1 MMKKTNKKT
10 STKKTKSN
18 DTVVK
23 QKKKKK
29 IKKILKLLLNILT
42 KESPTWFD
50 GNVSKKPRLTVNL
63 SLNLL
68 ITYNICKAKC
78 QAK

>member
-1 MMKKTNKKT
+1 MKKTNKKT

-29 IKKILKLLLNILT
+29 PEEKEEKSKSDYEKLVEDSKTTKGMFAVHQKKNDYYFEI
-42 KESPTWFD
+42 PT
-50 GNVSKKPRLTVNL
+50 
-63 SLNLL
+63 SL
-68 ITYNICKAKC
+68 
-78 QAK
+78 

>member
-29 IKKILKLLLNILT
+29 VKKMARIHGLKIISIKRTHTRFSVVLSMAKKL
-42 KESPTWFD
+42 
-50 GNVSKKPRLTVNL
+50 
-63 SLNLL
+63 
-68 ITYNICKAKC
+68 TYSATTM
-78 QAK
+78 